1 MSPYL
6 IRCNRANL
14 VNLLS
19 TGVHHNSTTKNTKS
33 SNEQHFS
40 ISLTVSVTAALP
52 LPPQSSFWRTPAHS
66 PSGLEFSPATAP
78 PHSAT
83 AGFPSLQELP
93 YSSPLLRD
101 GQAGSELAPAAA
113 TIPPVAAA
121 ASPET
126 ATAF

>member
-1 MSPYL
+1 MAGCIAVTATVFVLENTCPFTVWPR
-6 IRCNRANL
+6 I
-14 VNLLS
+14 LS
-19 TGVHHNSTTKNTKS
+19 GNSTTTLGDS
-33 SNEQHFS
+33 R
-40 ISLTVSVTAALP
+40 V
-52 LPPQSSFWRTPAHS
+52 
-66 PSGLEFSPATAP
+66 
-78 PHSAT
+78 
-83 AGFPSLQELP
+83 PSLQELP